1 MNAECAC
8 LIRAL
13 MSPKDMRA
21 FTLTQW
27 DRLVPQARAAGL
39 LGRLGAI
46 ADRNGLLA
54 GLPTPV
60 RHALEAGLTLAS
72 RQATAVRYELNQLD
86 KALADLGTPVLLLKG
101 AAYVASNSGAAPGR
115 LMSDIDLLVSKPNIP
130 HAEAAL
136 MLAGWVSSHRNAYD
150 QRYYREWMHEIPP
163 MEHSRRGTVLDLHH
177 NLLPKTARIQT
188 FPAKLIDSARPLAG
202 ARCLRVPSELDL
214 ILHSATHLMHE
225 GEWDHG
231 FRDLADLAAL
241 VTEAAARDPAFS
253 TRLLA
258 RAKDLNLEGPLYYAH
273 EQLRLIFGAEPLR
286 SDLSQPGRLV
296 HSLTNALLARGLGSF
311 HSDCHKSFT
320 RTAVFLLYVRSH
332 WLRMPL
338 RLLVPH
344 LLHKAFRQQGNAE
357 NDG

>member
-1 MNAECAC
+1 VNAECAC

-136 MLAGWVSSHRNAYD
+136 MLAGWVSSHRKV
-150 QRYYREWMHEIPP
+150 I
-163 MEHSRRGTVLDLHH
+163 
-177 NLLPKTARIQT
+177 
-188 FPAKLIDSARPLAG
+188 
-202 ARCLRVPSELDL
+202 
-214 ILHSATHLMHE
+214 
-225 GEWDHG
+225 
-231 FRDLADLAAL
+231 
-241 VTEAAARDPAFS
+241 
-253 TRLLA
+253 
-258 RAKDLNLEGPLYYAH
+258 
-273 EQLRLIFGAEPLR
+273 
-286 SDLSQPGRLV
+286 
-296 HSLTNALLARGLGSF
+296 
-311 HSDCHKSFT
+311 
-320 RTAVFLLYVRSH
+320 
-332 WLRMPL
+332 
-338 RLLVPH
+338 
-344 LLHKAFRQQGNAE
+344 
-357 NDG
+357 